1 MKSIPIATYSPDTL
15 ENLLSGIPFWKDMIF
30 NDPDQMDVLKR
41 HSSIYEPAAGEV
53 VIEKGAT
60 DKIFYFLLSGQLVV
74 YPDGKKSRKAVNY
87 LTPGQALGVLALL
100 CNSPRTATLVADPKS
115 GRVQMIGTDF
125 APFGE
130 LADFSKI
137 HLGTKLALWRMVTH
151 NTRWKL
157 NVYRMQTPD
166 HPLSLALA
174 KVESFSG
181 EKGTVEELQSL
192 DRQVRAL
199 TELMSKWN
207 EVLTSS

>member
-130 LADFSKI
+130 LTDFSKI

-166 HPLSLALA
+166 HPLALALG

-199 TELMSKWN
+199 TDLMSKWN
-207 EVLTSS
+207 EVLASG

>member
-1 MKSIPIATYSPDTL
+1 MKSIPIANYSPDTL
-15 ENLLSGIPFWKDMIF
+15 ESLLSGIPFYKDLIF
-30 NDPDQMDVLKR
+30 NDPDQMEVLKQ
-41 HSSIYEPAAGEV
+41 HSAIYEPAAGEV

-60 DKIFYFLLSGQLVV
+60 DKVFYFLLSGQLIV

-115 GRVQMIGTDF
+115 GRVQLIGTDF
-125 APFGE
+125 TPFGA
-130 LADFSKI
+130 LTDFSRI
-137 HLGTKLALWRMVTH
+137 HLGTKLALWRMVSH

-157 NVYRMQTPD
+157 NVYRMQQPD
-166 HPLSLALA
+166 HPLSAALA

-181 EKGTVEELQSL
+181 EKGSVEELQSL

-199 TELMSKWN
+199 TELMAQWN
-207 EVLTSS
+207 EVLAKA

>member
-15 ENLLSGIPFWKDMIF
+15 ENLLSGIPFYKDMIF

-125 APFGE
+125 APFGD
-130 LADFSKI
+130 LTDFSKI

-166 HPLSLALA
+166 HPLSLALV

-207 EVLTSS
+207 EVLASG